1 MIRIYYIAFFVI
13 VFASCKTIGQSVA
26 IQLSKDGWKG
36 HLLIKVDSLNGKVH
50 YYAADCF
57 AKPVSTLRNEVKLRL
72 IEELLKYEQDTMN
85 CYKPVNKLSPLVTQL
100 KKPVSDSF
108 RIQVDALI
116 LINLIAL
123 GSDVFVYSPYP
134 VLVLKGTGQEISDQ
148 KHISVVFAVY
158 KKWLANLRANN
169 FENYTPPNLSEV
181 GIGWFG
187 GAFENRLYK
196 KPAEWSSYF
205 DCIEL

>member
-72 IEELLKYEQDTMN
+72 IEELLKYEQDTM
-85 CYKPVNKLSPLVTQL
+85 LQ
-100 KKPVSDSF
+100 
-108 RIQVDALI
+108 A
-116 LINLIAL
+116 
-123 GSDVFVYSPYP
+123 
-134 VLVLKGTGQEISDQ
+134 
-148 KHISVVFAVY
+148 
-158 KKWLANLRANN
+158 
-169 FENYTPPNLSEV
+169 SE
-181 GIGWFG
+181 
-187 GAFENRLYK
+187 
-196 KPAEWSSYF
+196 
-205 DCIEL
+205 